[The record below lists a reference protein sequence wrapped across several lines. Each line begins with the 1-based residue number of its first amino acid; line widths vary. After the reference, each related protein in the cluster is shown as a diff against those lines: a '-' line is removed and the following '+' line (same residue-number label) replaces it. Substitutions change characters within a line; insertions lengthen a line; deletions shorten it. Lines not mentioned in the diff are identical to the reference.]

1 MGIEKIRVGWEMS
14 TRWTD
19 PPMILIFGIIGGAV
33 FNIAYVVLAA
43 MYLGLVYTPALV
55 VLEYLWY
62 NFIWMRAQPANT
74 TKYITFNDAGMAKA
88 YSNARIPMSTLYDAY
103 IQGKVDFVGDVW
115 VTLDQHRDKFVTYKL
130 TWTMVKWLVLQLFP
144 NAHNSSL
151 KDVKSTTKE
160 IAEHYDRG
168 NDFFNAFMGPSM
180 VYTSGVYR
188 GDQSLEDAQFNKMSM
203 ICDKLMVKEGERFLD
218 IGCGWGTLVRH
229 AAREYG
235 ATAVGVTLSKEGAAW
250 CNQKNEEEGLAERV
264 TIIHKDYREIPP
276 MEKYK
281 NISSIEMAEHVG
293 LKNFQV
299 YLGKIKSLLTEDGSF
314 LMQVA
319 GLRQG
324 SNWQDVAWGLFMSR
338 YIFPGADAST
348 PLNWYI
354 RQLELAGLEVQSVE
368 TIGRHYSRTL
378 HGWYDNFQKNRPA
391 MKEKYGDHLC
401 RLWDFFLAWS
411 VVAAGQGSATCYQIL
426 CHKNTYDFPRD
437 NYLTGKPFVTGIGY
451 NEAPDARRT
460 PLNQRHNR
468 NY

>member
-250 CNQKNEEEGLAERV
+250 CNQKN
-264 TIIHKDYREIPP
+264 
-276 MEKYK
+276 
-281 NISSIEMAEHVG
+281 
-293 LKNFQV
+293 
-299 YLGKIKSLLTEDGSF
+299 
-314 LMQVA
+314 
-319 GLRQG
+319 
-324 SNWQDVAWGLFMSR
+324 
-338 YIFPGADAST
+338 
-348 PLNWYI
+348 
-354 RQLELAGLEVQSVE
+354 
-368 TIGRHYSRTL
+368 
-378 HGWYDNFQKNRPA
+378 
-391 MKEKYGDHLC
+391 
-401 RLWDFFLAWS
+401 
-411 VVAAGQGSATCYQIL
+411 
-426 CHKNTYDFPRD
+426 
-437 NYLTGKPFVTGIGY
+437 
-451 NEAPDARRT
+451 
-460 PLNQRHNR
+460 
-468 NY
+468 